1 MRSLAPV
8 QTETAPTPAIDDT
21 APSRRA
27 EILGASEP
35 ETDETPRARGSR
47 ATALAIFASV
57 VWLAAAAAAIYLLL
71 RYQPAP
77 DLTLTGLAG
86 IAAGVTAPLTAI
98 WLIALVVGR
107 ASADE
112 RRSMMARI
120 EAAEARVGDVAVRTR
135 RELAALDGVL
145 QAVADRV
152 EAIRGSI
159 GGQSVQLME
168 TAGRLEERTAIVAS
182 SLTRDREM
190 VEVLL
195 DRLAAGGAAAHAEL
209 AKIIEA
215 LPRAEAQA
223 NAIGA
228 ALATGAGDARRQI
241 EQIDALA
248 ATGRTRSEE
257 AQAAI
262 EAAVARLTQTIG
274 AIEAASG
281 GAAERLNQRTVALK
295 QGADTAIAQTAE
307 ALDTARRGIE
317 AQVAAVRAGTEEAR
331 TVLESFSG
339 EASQQVAERFAE
351 AAAQAER
358 LTREMQAQEAR
369 SRSLIEAVERSFGV
383 LDAKLSNAAQTS
395 GATLDRLNERLAAVR
410 EQMHELATPL
420 GSSETAARGLE
431 TAVAALR
438 TTAAEAVDTLSG
450 TLPAQVGNTARA
462 VEIIRE
468 EIATLATDLAA
479 LNASANEFNG
489 PVEHSRSVIEAAVAA
504 LDAQRESLQA
514 TVAAIGAG
522 LVEAKAMAA
531 EVDDSAQTAALTA
544 TTRLVDAMSR
554 VREIAAQAEG
564 TMRTAIEGVIAEARE
579 ALNAAGETAIR
590 ESFTKRIRVE
600 LNEVEAAGEKA
611 AQAAQA
617 TAERLSR
624 QMISVAETAAAVEAR
639 IAQADA
645 KLLQASQDDL
655 ARRSNL
661 LIEALNSASIDV
673 AKALSTEVPDTAWA
687 AYLKGDRGI
696 FTRRAVRL
704 LDGGDTRAVVRRYNE
719 DNEFRE
725 SVSKYIAD
733 FEALM
738 RRTMAE
744 RNGGSL
750 SVALLSSDVGK
761 LYVALAQAL
770 ERIRS

>member
-1 MRSLAPV
+1 M
-8 QTETAPTPAIDDT
+8 
-21 APSRRA
+21 
-27 EILGASEP
+27 
-35 ETDETPRARGSR
+35 
-47 ATALAIFASV
+47 
-57 VWLAAAAAAIYLLL
+57 
-71 RYQPAP
+71 
-77 DLTLTGLAG
+77 
-86 IAAGVTAPLTAI
+86 
-98 WLIALVVGR
+98 
-107 ASADE
+107 
-112 RRSMMARI
+112 
-120 EAAEARVGDVAVRTR
+120 
-135 RELAALDGVL
+135 
-145 QAVADRV
+145 
-152 EAIRGSI
+152 
-159 GGQSVQLME
+159 
-168 TAGRLEERTAIVAS
+168 
-182 SLTRDREM
+182 
-190 VEVLL
+190 
-195 DRLAAGGAAAHAEL
+195 
-209 AKIIEA
+209 
-215 LPRAEAQA
+215 
-223 NAIGA
+223 
-228 ALATGAGDARRQI
+228 
-241 EQIDALA
+241 
-248 ATGRTRSEE
+248 
-257 AQAAI
+257 
-262 EAAVARLTQTIG
+262 
-274 AIEAASG
+274 
-281 GAAERLNQRTVALK
+281 
-295 QGADTAIAQTAE
+295 
-307 ALDTARRGIE
+307 
-317 AQVAAVRAGTEEAR
+317 
-331 TVLESFSG
+331 
-339 EASQQVAERFAE
+339 
-351 AAAQAER
+351 
-358 LTREMQAQEAR
+358 
-369 SRSLIEAVERSFGV
+369 
-383 LDAKLSNAAQTS
+383 
-395 GATLDRLNERLAAVR
+395 
-410 EQMHELATPL
+410 
-420 GSSETAARGLE
+420 
-431 TAVAALR
+431 
-438 TTAAEAVDTLSG
+438 
-450 TLPAQVGNTARA
+450 
-462 VEIIRE
+462 
-468 EIATLATDLAA
+468 
-479 LNASANEFNG
+479 
-489 PVEHSRSVIEAAVAA
+489 IEAAVAA